1 MVHHL
6 PAMRPLPRVD
16 TRVRSDCERPN
27 GAVAAAAGPMMRVD
41 LAVAVASLSLAL
53 EGRVPKRAVVM
64 CCR

>member
-16 TRVRSDCERPN
+16 TRVQSDCKRPN
-27 GAVAAAAGPMMRVD
+27 GAVAAAAGPMIRVD

-53 EGRVPKRAVVM
+53 
-64 CCR
+64 